1 MLFKVPKLFKTP
13 THRQFEFTTRYYNPE
28 KEELQARLE
37 RAKYE
42 AEADRNSPDYEAG
55 KSIRGAMRQQSRL
68 QRRGAD
74 FSQLIFIVGFGGV
87 MAAYWFYGYWA
98 LLSLVALVWV
108 YIKLKQR

>member
-1 MLFKVPKLFKTP
+1 MLFKVPKLFKAP
-13 THRQFEFTTRYYNPE
+13 NHRQFDYTPRYYDPE
-28 KEELQARLE
+28 KEELKARIE

-42 AEADRNSPDYEAG
+42 AEADRNSPNYEAG

-68 QRRGAD
+68 QRKGAD
-74 FSQLIFIVGFGGV
+74 FSQLIFIVGFGAV
-87 MAAYWFYGYWA
+87 MVGYWYYGYWA